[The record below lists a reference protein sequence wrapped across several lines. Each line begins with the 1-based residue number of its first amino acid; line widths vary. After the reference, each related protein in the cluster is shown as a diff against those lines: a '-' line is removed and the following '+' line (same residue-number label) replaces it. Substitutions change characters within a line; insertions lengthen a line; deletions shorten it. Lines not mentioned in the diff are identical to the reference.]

1 MTVAAIVPAAGRG
14 ERLGAA
20 TPKALVT
27 VAGVTLL
34 GHAVAGLR
42 AAGVDLVVVAAPEDM
57 LAAVTSVISDAVVVG
72 GGATRQDS
80 VRNALA
86 VLPEA
91 VDVVLVHDAAR
102 AFTPPDVARR
112 VIDAVRAGADAVI
125 PVLPVTDTVKQVHLD
140 ESVARTLDRSM
151 LRAVQTP
158 QGFRRTTLDRAHAAG
173 VTATDDAGLAEALGV
188 RVQTVTGAPEAFKVT
203 TPFDLAVAEAL
214 VTGRGATDLGATSRG
229 AHV

>member
-20 TPKALVT
+20 TPKALVR

-34 GHAVAGLR
+34 EHAVAGLC
-42 AAGVDLVVVAAPEDM
+42 AAGVDIVMVAAPEGM
-57 LAAVTSVISDAVVVG
+57 LPAVAPLVPDATVVA

-86 VLPEA
+86 ALPAA

-102 AFTPPDVARR
+102 AFAPPEVTRR
-112 VIDAVRAGADAVI
+112 VIDAVAAGAEAVV
-125 PVLPVTDTVKQVHLD
+125 PVLPVTDTVKQVDAD
-140 ESVARTLDRSM
+140 EAVVCTIDRSA

-158 QGFRRTTLDRAHAAG
+158 QGFRRTTLDRAHSAG
-173 VTATDDAGLAEALGV
+173 TTATDDAGLVESLGV
-188 RVQTVTGAPEAFKVT
+188 RVQTVLGASEAFKVT
-203 TPFDLAVAEAL
+203 TPFDLTVAEAIAAR
-214 VTGRGATDLGATSRG
+214 RGAR
-229 AHV
+229 V